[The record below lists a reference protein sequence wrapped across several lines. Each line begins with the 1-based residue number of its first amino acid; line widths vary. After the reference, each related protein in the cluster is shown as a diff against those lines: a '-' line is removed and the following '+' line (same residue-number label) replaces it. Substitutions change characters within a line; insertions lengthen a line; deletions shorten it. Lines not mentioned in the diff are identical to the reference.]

1 MKTFNSMTSRHILA
15 LGLVALLSIASYA
28 ALRSAVG
35 ERETDAR
42 VINTSGRQRMLSL
55 KIAYLSGRLAAAEDK
70 GERERLAGELAEA
83 VSLMEKL
90 DRGLAGGDPAMGLPG
105 YMSPE
110 VRSIYF
116 EPPYDVDGKVRAY
129 LSLAEKVLG
138 KRGAITPGD
147 PLLKGID
154 SAIFPLVNA
163 LDALTKRYEE
173 ESAAKIRR
181 LDEMGRIVLAITLA
195 ALAAIAVFIFRPM
208 VRRETEKLLK
218 SQRQLAAVLDMV
230 GEGVITAGA
239 DGKIAGVNRKALEI
253 WGCAEEELLGES
265 LTLLMPERYRARH
278 EEGMR
283 RYMETGERR
292 ILGKTVELAGLR
304 KNGEEFPLE
313 LNITRTTVEGRT
325 LFIGAARDITE
336 RKEAERELEK
346 YRHHLEELVEKRA
359 NELNSV
365 NRELEAFSYSV
376 SHDLRAPL
384 RGVDGFS
391 QALLEDYGDRID
403 EKGKFYLTRVRAGCQ
418 RMGELIDGLLNLSR
432 LTRGVM
438 EREDVNLSE
447 MAHAVIDDL
456 KRHDPGRAVEVV
468 IDDGLAASGDRV
480 LLRAVLDNLLG
491 NAWKF
496 TEGRERARIEFG
508 AASRDGE
515 TVYHVRDN
523 GAGFDMRYAG
533 KLFGAF
539 QRLHGANEYSG
550 AGIGLATVQRVI
562 RRHGGRVWGEGEV
575 GKGSTFYFTL
585 S

>member
-1 MKTFNSMTSRHILA
+1 MKALNSMTSRHILA
-15 LGLVALLSIASYA
+15 LGLVALLSIVSYA
-28 ALRSAVG
+28 ALRSAID
-35 ERETDAR
+35 ERKTDAV

-55 KIAYLSGRLAAAEDK
+55 KIAYLSGRLASDRDA
-70 GERERLAGELAEA
+70 GEREKLAAELEQVVRLMKGAR
-83 VSLMEKL
+83 
-90 DRGLAGGDPAMGLPG
+90 RGLVEGDPSVGLPG
-105 YMSPE
+105 RMSPE
-110 VRSIYF
+110 TLSMYF
-116 EPPYDVDGKVRAY
+116 EPPYNVDGKVRAY
-129 LSLAEKVLG
+129 LSLAEDVLEQ
-138 KRGAITPGD
+138 RNSITPDD
-147 PLLKGID
+147 PLLKEID
-154 SAIFPLVNA
+154 SAVLPLVNA
-163 LDALTKRYEE
+163 LDAVTERYEE
-173 ESAAKIRR
+173 ESAARIER
-181 LDEMGRIVLAITLA
+181 LDDMERIVLALTLVT
-195 ALAAIAVFIFRPM
+195 LAAIAVFIFRPM

-218 SQRQLAAVLDMV
+218 SQKQLAAVLEMV
-230 GEGVITAGA
+230 GEGVITAEA
-239 DGKIAGVNRKALEI
+239 DGRIAGVNRKALET
-253 WGCAEEELLGES
+253 WGYAEEELLGES
-265 LTLLMPERYRARH
+265 LTVLMPERYRARH

-283 RYMETGERR
+283 RHMETGERR

-304 KNGEEFPLE
+304 KNGEEFPLD
-313 LNITRTTVEGRT
+313 LNITQTTVEGRT

-346 YRHHLEELVEKRA
+346 YRHHLEELVEERA

-403 EKGKFYLTRVRAGCQ
+403 EQGKFYLTRVRAGCQ

-456 KRHDPGRAVEVV
+456 RRHDPGRAVDVV
-468 IDDGLAASGDRV
+468 IDDGLVASGDRI
-480 LLRAVLDNLLG
+480 LLRAVLDNLLS

-496 TEGRERARIEFG
+496 TEGREGARIEFG
-508 AASRDGE
+508 ADRLDGE